1 MQSPV
6 NNMETEKGKTYKY
19 LRDKKEVPQ
28 EAKDNLKKFNSIKK
42 SILEALKEEDLTI
55 DQLSQKISIPKD
67 EIVFYLMSMLK
78 YGMIEKG
85 SIDDMDEYFNYKIKK

>member
-1 MQSPV
+1 
-6 NNMETEKGKTYKY
+6 METEKGKTYKY

-28 EAKDNLKKFNSIKK
+28 EVKDNLKKFNSIKK